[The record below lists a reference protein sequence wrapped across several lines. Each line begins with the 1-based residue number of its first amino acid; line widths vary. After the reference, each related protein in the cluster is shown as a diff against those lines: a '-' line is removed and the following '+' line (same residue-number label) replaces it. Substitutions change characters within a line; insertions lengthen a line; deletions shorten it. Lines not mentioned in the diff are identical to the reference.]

1 MNKKR
6 FSYKNYINK
15 KDINNNLLKK
25 ISKQFI
31 KSKKEIY
38 KEINSSRETLNI
50 LSKNFKFNFKPEQ
63 LKVFKKYKTIALIG
77 MGGSILGAEAVKNF
91 FEKKV
96 KKKIYFFNNLD
107 PEYVSKFKKKEN
119 VQKVLFLVIS
129 KSGNTIE
136 TLSNFFSLNI
146 IKKNSKNII
155 IITEKSNNILYNLAH
170 KFNLAYIE
178 HKKHIGGRYSI
189 LSEVGIIPSYLMGLN
204 IAKLRNRIRDPLS
217 KKKLTFLK
225 ASSLKLA
232 SFISSRKFNNI
243 ILINY
248 APELNKFLFW
258 CQQLIAESLGKKGKG
273 FFPIISTAP
282 KDHHS
287 LLQLYLDGP
296 RDKLFYIFSASETSK
311 ERINL
316 KKILP
321 KAYYLNKKRLSRI
334 KDAQKKALI
343 KSLKKNKIPFRE
355 FEVKKVNEE
364 TLGELFSYFILETI
378 LVGKLSGINP
388 FNQPAVE
395 QVKISTKRILS

>member
-1 MNKKR
+1 MNKKS
-6 FSYKNYINK
+6 FSYKNYIDK
-15 KDINNNLLKK
+15 KNTNINLLKK
-25 ISKQFI
+25 ISKKFI
-31 KSKKEIY
+31 KSKKEIH
-38 KEINSSRETLNI
+38 KEIISTKETLNI
-50 LSKNFKFNFKPEQ
+50 LSKNFKFNFKSEQ

-77 MGGSILGAEAVKNF
+77 MGGSILGVEAVKNF
-91 FEKKV
+91 FDKKI

-107 PEYVSKFKKKEN
+107 PEYLSKFKKKEN

-146 IKKNSKNII
+146 IKRNSKNII

-170 KFNLAYIE
+170 KFNLSYIE
-178 HKKHIGGRYSI
+178 HKKHVGGRYSI

-204 IAKLRNRIRDPLS
+204 ITKLRNRIRDPLS

-232 SFISSRKFNNI
+232 SFISSGKFNNI

-248 APELNKFLFW
+248 APILNKFLFW

-273 FFPIISTAP
+273 FFPTISTAP

-296 RDKLFYIFSASETSK
+296 RDKLFYIFSASDASK
-311 ERINL
+311 EKINI
-316 KKILP
+316 KKTLP
-321 KAYYLNKKRLSRI
+321 KAYYLNKKRLSLI
-334 KDAQKKALI
+334 KDVQKSALI

-355 FEVKKVNEE
+355 FKINKVNEE
-364 TLGELFSYFILETI
+364 TLGELFSYFILETVLI
-378 LVGKLSGINP
+378 GKLLNLNP
-388 FNQPAVE
+388 FDQPAVE
-395 QVKISTKRILS
+395 QVKTLTNKLLR

>member
-1 MNKKR
+1 MSKKR

-204 IAKLRNRIRDPLS
+204 ITKLRNRIRDPLS

>member
-1 MNKKR
+1 MSKKR

-189 LSEVGIIPSYLMGLN
+189 LSEVGIIPSYLM
-204 IAKLRNRIRDPLS
+204 
-217 KKKLTFLK
+217 
-225 ASSLKLA
+225 
-232 SFISSRKFNNI
+232 
-243 ILINY
+243 
-248 APELNKFLFW
+248 
-258 CQQLIAESLGKKGKG
+258 
-273 FFPIISTAP
+273 
-282 KDHHS
+282 
-287 LLQLYLDGP
+287 
-296 RDKLFYIFSASETSK
+296 
-311 ERINL
+311 
-316 KKILP
+316 
-321 KAYYLNKKRLSRI
+321 
-334 KDAQKKALI
+334 
-343 KSLKKNKIPFRE
+343 
-355 FEVKKVNEE
+355 V
-364 TLGELFSYFILETI
+364 YF
-378 LVGKLSGINP
+378 
-388 FNQPAVE
+388 
-395 QVKISTKRILS
+395 

>member
-1 MNKKR
+1 MSKKR

-321 KAYYLNKKRLSRI
+321 KAYYLNKKRLSTI
-334 KDAQKKALI
+334 KDAQKNALI

-355 FEVKKVNEE
+355 FGVSKINEE

-378 LVGKLSGINP
+378 LVGKLTGINP
-388 FNQPAVE
+388 LNQPAVE
-395 QVKISTKRILS
+395 QVKISTKRMLS

>member
-63 LKVFKKYKTIALIG
+63 FKVFKKYKTIALIG

-204 IAKLRNRIRDPLS
+204 ITKLRNRIRDPLS

-388 FNQPAVE
+388 YNQPAVE

>member
-1 MNKKR
+1 
-6 FSYKNYINK
+6 
-15 KDINNNLLKK
+15 
-25 ISKQFI
+25 
-31 KSKKEIY
+31 
-38 KEINSSRETLNI
+38 
-50 LSKNFKFNFKPEQ
+50 
-63 LKVFKKYKTIALIG
+63 

-258 CQQLIAESLGKKGKG
+258 CQQLIAESLGKK
-273 FFPIISTAP
+273 
-282 KDHHS
+282 
-287 LLQLYLDGP
+287 
-296 RDKLFYIFSASETSK
+296 
-311 ERINL
+311 ERF
-316 KKILP
+316 
-321 KAYYLNKKRLSRI
+321 LSNNIYGTQR
-334 KDAQKKALI
+334 
-343 KSLKKNKIPFRE
+343 SP
-355 FEVKKVNEE
+355 
-364 TLGELFSYFILETI
+364 
-378 LVGKLSGINP
+378 
-388 FNQPAVE
+388 
-395 QVKISTKRILS
+395 

>member
-1 MNKKR
+1 MNKKS

-15 KDINNNLLKK
+15 KNTNINLLKK
-25 ISKQFI
+25 ISKKFT
-31 KSKKEIY
+31 KSKKEIH
-38 KEINSSRETLNI
+38 KEMNSSRETLNI

-63 LKVFKKYKTIALIG
+63 LKIFKKYKTIALIG

-91 FEKKV
+91 FDKKV

-146 IKKNSKNII
+146 IKKKSKNII
-155 IITEKSNNILYNLAH
+155 IITEKSNNVLYNLAQ
-170 KFNLAYIE
+170 KFNLSYIE

-204 IAKLRNRIRDPLS
+204 ITKLRNRIRDPLS

-248 APELNKFLFW
+248 APKLNKFLFW

-273 FFPIISTAP
+273 FFPTISTAP

-296 RDKLFYIFSASETSK
+296 RDKLFYIFSASDASK
-311 ERINL
+311 EKINI
-316 KKILP
+316 KKTLP
-321 KAYYLNKKRLSRI
+321 KAYYLNKKRLSTI
-334 KDAQKKALI
+334 KDAQKNALI

-355 FEVKKVNEE
+355 FKVNKVNEE

-378 LVGKLSGINP
+378 LVGKLTGINP

-395 QVKISTKRILS
+395 QVKISTKRMLS